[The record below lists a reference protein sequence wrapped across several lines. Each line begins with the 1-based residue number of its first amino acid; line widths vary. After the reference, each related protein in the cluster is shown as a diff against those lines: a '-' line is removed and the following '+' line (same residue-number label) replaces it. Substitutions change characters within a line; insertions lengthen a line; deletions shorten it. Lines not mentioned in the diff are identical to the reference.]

1 MKKVRNVFINNLRYL
16 CLVGVIALGFITIV
30 GTGGGG
36 GENASNVDD
45 SSKSAIG
52 VLRLS
57 SPIGG
62 VEYTTKYTSGV
73 TDSVGRFEYKYSGMS
88 VSGPSD
94 RLAANIGE
102 EITFSIGGIV
112 LGDTK
117 DKAVVTPVD
126 LVEDANDISNDT
138 VINIS
143 KFLLTLDDDRNPDN
157 GIFINEA
164 LRNAAVGKSVN
175 FNLSTDEFENDIT
188 IQQVVDELTELTSAG
203 QRTLVSTSDTQE
215 QLDFDLPDTSGYGC
229 GETMRCISGY
239 VYDKSTNMPISDYTV
254 QAYDSD
260 DQGVIWWN
268 QTTTDENGFYIIPLE
283 CETCRNIRINST
295 GSPDLEYPPTWYEEV
310 TLQEDATVFSV
321 DENEHIENITLLV
334 EKGVLINVVVLD
346 EDKDLIVLPP
356 GKMIGVQIWDE
367 EKRYMNH
374 WGVGNQTED
383 NEPGGVLI
391 DGIFPLFLYSGKYYM
406 RVIALGDPAEA
417 LYSYG
422 YVPEWYHSDPTKN
435 VTEIDDAELFEV
447 LESPAKNTIFFYL
460 KKY

>member
-1 MKKVRNVFINNLRYL
+1 MVKSKYIVSLILLKSFLIIIIVIQLIN
-16 CLVGVIALGFITIV
+16 C
-30 GTGGGG
+30 GGS
-36 GENASNVDD
+36 ENISNVNNP
-45 SSKSAIG
+45 SKSAIG

-62 VEYTTKYTSGV
+62 VEYTTKYSSGV
-73 TDSVGRFEYKYSGMS
+73 TDSVGRFEYKYYEMT
-88 VSGPSD
+88 VSEPDPSD
-94 RLAANIGE
+94 RLAANIGK

-126 LVEDANDISNDT
+126 LVEDANDISNHT

-143 KFLLTLDDDRNPDN
+143 KFLLTLDDDGNPDN

-164 LRNAAVGKSVN
+164 VRNAAVGKSVN

-188 IQQVVDELTELTSAG
+188 IQQLVDELTELTSAG
-203 QRTLVSTSDTQE
+203 QSTLVSTSDTQE

-239 VYDKSTNMPISDYTV
+239 VYDKSTNMPISDYMV
-254 QAYDSD
+254 QAYDND

-268 QTTTDENGFYIIPLE
+268 QTPSDENGFYIIPLE
-283 CETCRNIRINST
+283 CETCRYIRINSV
-295 GSPDLEYPPTWYEEV
+295 GGPDLGYPPTWYEEA
-310 TLQEDATVFSV
+310 TLAEDATVFSV
-321 DENEHIENITLLV
+321 DENEHIENIILLV
-334 EKGVLINVVVLD
+334 EKGVLVSVIVLD
-346 EDKDLIVLPP
+346 EDEDLIVLSP
-356 GKMIGVQIWDE
+356 GKMIGVEIYDE
-367 EKRYMNH
+367 EKRYINH
-374 WGVGNQTED
+374 WGVGGQSED
-383 NEPGGVLI
+383 NEPGGVLK

-406 RVIALGDPAEA
+406 RVIACGDPPEE

-447 LESPAKNTIFFYL
+447 LEPPTENIIFFYL